1 MDRNLRLLDQLNII
15 SAIKPLDLNGAAE
28 AGDWVSLKGYSRMAI
43 VFFASVGSNGT
54 DITLTIEQATA
65 VAGTGAKALD
75 VTEYFHKSG
84 ADLAAVAD
92 WTKVTQAAGNTI
104 TRTNNDVADQMYVI
118 DIQAEDLDI
127 ANDFDC
133 VRVSANDPGAA
144 KVGCAFYILYP
155 PRNVGDGVLPSA
167 IAD

>member
-1 MDRNLRLLDQLNII
+1 MNRNLRLLDFMNLV

-28 AGDWVSLKGYSRMAI
+28 AGDWVSLKNYNRLAI

-65 VAGTGAKALD
+65 VAGTGAKALN

-84 ADLAAVAD
+84 ADLLTVED
-92 WTKVTQAAGNTI
+92 FTRVSMAAGNTI

-133 VRVSANDPGAA
+133 VRVSANDPGAS
-144 KVGCAFYILYP
+144 KIGCAFYLLWDARYMADP
-155 PRNVGDGVLPSA
+155 LPDA
-167 IAD
+167 ITN